1 MELTDKIKAIK
12 ADIETFEK
20 ELSSLEAD
28 QLKKNQA
35 VSESSARRKEL
46 EEELQREQAKY
57 AKLAGD
63 ARANAES
70 INGKKALLQGKNTLL
85 KETERELAIQE
96 LVAKQQE
103 FWDALEARIIAKG
116 NDLNSGL
123 EGLGETVDPATA
135 IQKIRGVV
143 EAKLSFN
150 ETAVKIRNT
159 IQGYQNC
166 IEQLCSYKVD
176 GRTITPDQKA
186 QRIFLLDRLLEDRDI
201 QPYWS

>member
-1 MELTDKIKAIK
+1 MGLTDKIKTIK

-35 VSESSARRKEL
+35 VSESSDRRKEL
-46 EEELQREQAKY
+46 DEELQREQAKY

-70 INGKKALLQGKNTLL
+70 INGKKHLLQGKHTLL

-96 LVAKQQE
+96 LVAKQQD
-103 FWDALEARIIAKG
+103 FWDALEARISAKG
-116 NDLNSGL
+116 DDLNSGL
-123 EGLGETVDPATA
+123 EGLADSVDPATA
-135 IQKIRGVV
+135 VERLRGVV
-143 EAKLSFN
+143 EAKMSFN

-159 IQGYQNC
+159 MQGYNQS
-166 IEQLCSYKVD
+166 IESLCSYKVD
-176 GRTITPDQKA
+176 GRQITPDHKA
-186 QRIFLLDRLLEDRDI
+186 QRILILDRLLEDKDI

>member
-70 INGKKALLQGKNTLL
+70 INGKKALLQGKHTLL

-123 EGLGETVDPATA
+123 EGLGETIDPATA

-159 IQGYQNC
+159 IQGYQKC
-166 IEQLCSYKVD
+166 IEQLCSYKID

>member
-1 MELTDKIKAIK
+1 MGLTDKIKTIK
-12 ADIETFEK
+12 ADIESFEK

-35 VSESSARRKEL
+35 VSESSERRKEL
-46 EEELQREQAKY
+46 DEELQREQAKY

-70 INGKKALLQGKNTLL
+70 INGKKALLQGKHTLL

-103 FWDALEARIIAKG
+103 FWDALEARITVKG
-116 NDLNSGL
+116 DDLNSGL
-123 EGLGETVDPATA
+123 EGLADSVDPATA
-135 IQKIRGVV
+135 VERLRGVV
-143 EAKLSFN
+143 EAKMSFN

-159 IQGYQNC
+159 MQGYKQS
-166 IEQLCSYKVD
+166 I
-176 GRTITPDQKA
+176 
-186 QRIFLLDRLLEDRDI
+186 
-201 QPYWS
+201 